1 MGSLVGI
8 SFSFTKQNEGIVYN
22 LLVDIF
28 NELTPLEDIRVAYCY
43 DESKTQYIYKKL
55 SEIGDFEIINSKI
68 LNIRTKVQVNNN
80 MLEVLIDKSI
90 LNNSFSIAIF
100 FEEEGLYKCF
110 NNLDGINKFI
120 DEFVINMYDRHKF
133 TFACSDN
140 NVLCDHEYDEVI
152 NGEYDKYSICYI
164 PKNDKLEIYRQDW
177 DLDGCTPR
185 T

>member
-8 SFSFTKQNEGIVYN
+8 SFSFTKSNADIAYD
-22 LLVDIF
+22 LIVDIF
-28 NELTPLEDIRVAYCY
+28 NKFTPIDDITVIYSY
-43 DESKTQYIYKKL
+43 DAWGETYIYKKL
-55 SEIGDFEIINSKI
+55 SEIGNFEIIQSKI

-80 MLEVLIDKSI
+80 ILKFLIDKSI

-100 FEEEGLYKCF
+100 FEEEELYKCF
-110 NNLDGINKFI
+110 DNLDGINKFV
-120 DEFVINMYDRHKF
+120 DKFVIDMYDRHKF

-140 NVLCDHEYDEVI
+140 GVLCNHEYDEMI
-152 NGEYDKYSICYI
+152 NGKYDEYSICYI
-164 PKNDKLEIYRQDW
+164 PKNDKLEIYKQNW